1 MIKDKTKKKKVNTLS
16 DECKTNQKKGSVPQ
30 GEEKTK
36 KKKTNTT
43 KEWNWQDKERPMAKK
58 KCTLE
63 AEVLVDLD
71 HGSTTFEISQTV
83 TKMNEFL

>member
-1 MIKDKTKKKKVNTLS
+1 MIKDKTKKNNVNTLS

-43 KEWNWQDKERPMAKK
+43 KEWNWQDKEKPMAKR